1 MTSCR
6 APSCHTPTHT
16 STPTSTSRGARTTSP
31 SLSRRMA
38 ASSGTVTTLRSGSQ
52 HQLKGL
58 GNLRDFAFG
67 NNLFGYLVIWLPE
80 CLRLLISCSWFR
92 QYTVANSAHSYWLF
106 YFRVELLGPIFAS
119 LLDLCL
125 ENVLFGLYF
134 LLPTAPQPQPNIP
147 ASEIGCK

>member
-6 APSCHTPTHT
+6 ARSCHTPTHT
-16 STPTSTSRGARTTSP
+16 STPTSTSPRARTTSP
-31 SLSRRMA
+31 SPSRRMA
-38 ASSGTVTTLRSGSQ
+38 ASSGIVTTLSGSQ

-67 NNLFGYLVIWLPE
+67 INLVIWLPE
-80 CLRLLISCSWFR
+80 CLRILISFSWFR